1 MSRLALVCI
10 GRSDSIGTGMLMS
23 HRDEL
28 TVRGVGRVRRRG
40 KVENCF
46 KAAGTSTG
54 CECEIAWNK
63 IEAVVPDGH
72 VSPQRCC

>member
-1 MSRLALVCI
+1 
-10 GRSDSIGTGMLMS
+10 MLMS
-23 HRDEL
+23 RRDEL
-28 TVRGVGRVRRRG
+28 KVWCDGRVRRRG

>member
-1 MSRLALVCI
+1 MDLSGVLPRH
-10 GRSDSIGTGMLMS
+10 RMLMS
-23 HRDEL
+23 RRDEL
-28 TVRGVGRVRRRG
+28 TVRCAGWVHRRG

-72 VSPQRCC
+72 VSPQPAVPLRIAC